1 MFYIFCAW
9 FQTQLLIFMGL
20 NAHSL
25 ILMTFSV
32 NLWYYIYIISNSYSI
47 SYHIKLRTRNTCIA
61 FVHKWHS
68 ALAYCF
74 VSFVVSSVLTKGE
87 NFWTMLNSPGGD
99 FLNDAKNLP
108 HHKVRRLG
116 GDYLH
121 KRGIGGRLSWRS
133 ETLPRR
139 LSDRQEYRPPAISK
153 GETLFRNTGRP
164 DESMN
169 TSTG

>member
-1 MFYIFCAW
+1 MSYIFCAW
-9 FQTQLLIFMGL
+9 FQTQPTHFYGL
-20 NAHSL
+20 ECSLVNINDGFREPL
-25 ILMTFSV
+25 IL
-32 NLWYYIYIISNSYSI
+32 YIHNFELSI
-47 SYHIKLRTRNTCIA
+47 SYIIKLRTRNTCIA
-61 FVHKWHS
+61 FEDKWHS

-99 FLNDAKNLP
+99 FLNDAESLP

-153 GETLFRNTGRP
+153 GETLFRNTG
-164 DESMN
+164 DSVGDMAH
-169 TSTG
+169 